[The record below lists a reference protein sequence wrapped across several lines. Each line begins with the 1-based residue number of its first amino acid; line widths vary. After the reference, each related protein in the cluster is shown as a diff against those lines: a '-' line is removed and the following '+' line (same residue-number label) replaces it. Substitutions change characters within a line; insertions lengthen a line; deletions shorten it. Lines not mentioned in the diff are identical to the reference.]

1 MKTLLKPLS
10 FIPALL
16 LMYMIFSFS
25 GQAGE
30 TSSDLSFRVS
40 CKIVSIGNDIIG
52 TDLTQDRIEHYATK
66 IHGVVRKLAHMTE
79 YFALAV
85 AVAFPLY
92 VYGLRGILLM
102 LVAGAFCVAF
112 ACGDEFHQSFVSG
125 RTPSKRDVLIDSIG
139 IFFGILV
146 VRMVG
151 WTGRMTIF
159 RPKEQQPSPQ
169 PAQSWKAPPPPYG
182 QPQRRPNPSSF
193 QQTREASPR
202 PPVQEHTS
210 YQSPNQMPPYPNREN
225 QNMQQ
230 RPYQQPY
237 VANFDPESL
246 NDGWDENE
254 YNDDDEPISGK
265 PLRLFHYD
273 DEYEEDEVEETKS
286 RSLKSR
292 LSSLKKHNS

>member
-1 MKTLLKPLS
+1 MRTLLKPLS

-25 GQAGE
+25 GQVGE

-40 CKIVSIGNDIIG
+40 CKIVSIGNDILG
-52 TDLTQDRIEHYATK
+52 TDLTPDRIEHYASK
-66 IHGVVRKLAHMTE
+66 IHGFVRKLAHMTE

-102 LVAGAFCVAF
+102 LIAGAFCVAF

-125 RTPSKRDVLIDSIG
+125 RSPSKRDVLIDSIG
-139 IFFGILV
+139 IFCGIIL

-159 RPKEQQPSPQ
+159 RKKETSAAAEQMPG
-169 PAQSWKAPPPPYG
+169 WGAPPPYPPQSNGNMKATPFPSG
-182 QPQRRPNPSSF
+182 QPQTN
-193 QQTREASPR
+193 Q
-202 PPVQEHTS
+202 
-210 YQSPNQMPPYPNREN
+210 QMPPPGPQSGESSQNR
-225 QNMQQ
+225 
-230 RPYQQPY
+230 QPY
-237 VANFDPESL
+237 SAGL
-246 NDGWDENE
+246 NQKKFQNTWDEE
-254 YNDDDEPISGK
+254 YEYEDEEDLDEGK

-273 DEYEEDEVEETKS
+273 DEYEEEEVEENDETLNA
-286 RSLKSR
+286 LKAKF
-292 LSSLKKHNS
+292 SSLKKHKHE